1 MILPFSPMKKVLAI
15 FCGLVLSAWPLSA
28 EELAPASFLAR
39 LVPEALK
46 YLNPPSEA
54 EAKTIELELSIVES
68 SGVPKEFIGE
78 KISILLR
85 PPDHLRIT
93 ARVMDTDIIIGRRGP
108 DEIWFYVPSKKFGLV
123 GSPEI
128 PRFTADPTSASHP
141 KLDKIGLP
149 VEQNQIAL
157 LPMLLKTEVKEGTLN
172 GEAIRT
178 VTAQATPE
186 AQQAFHL
193 PALRLGITTAT
204 DDLLPRRLSVDDG
217 AGMKLVFDVLHA
229 DTTEV
234 DDKEWEIPSKPGDAI
249 QKVALAHLANF
260 ASSFIA
266 TLTDK
271 IPTLGPEDGVTKVL
285 VTQGAGRLEQRDG
298 TRVLF
303 LKGTPEEMGKQH
315 GTLMK
320 KEVHHLVDRVLYGVG
335 VGSSFEKGSWFFGE
349 IENAQKRLSPFIGER
364 YVREMDAMAEA
375 AGLHPQEIRLANVFP
390 ELFHCSGF
398 ALHGS
403 ATSDGQMYHGR
414 ILDYLKGMGL
424 EQNAV
429 VIVTQPDKGNA
440 WVNCGYAGF
449 VGSVT
454 AMNEKHLA
462 IGEMGGRGEGNWDGK
477 PMAQLVREVMENC
490 DTIEQAIEVFKKG
503 PRTCE
508 YYYVISDAKSMK
520 ACGLACTPEK
530 VEIIWSGESHPQLPH
545 AIKDAVVL
553 SAGDRYEELA
563 RRVQTQHGKLTADS
577 ARELM
582 TSPVCMNSN
591 IQSVLFAPKSLDFWV
606 ANADA
611 NHVASHTRYTKYNLG
626 KLIADG
632 RKAVEVTK

>member
-1 MILPFSPMKKVLAI
+1 MKKLFLLLSPLVLAWT
-15 FCGLVLSAWPLSA
+15 VRADDLSS
-28 EELAPASFLAR
+28 ASFLAR
-39 LVPEALK
+39 LIPEALK
-46 YLNPPSEA
+46 YLNPPSA
-54 EAKTIELELSIVES
+54 ADAKTVELDLAVIEAT
-68 SGVPKEFIGE
+68 GVPKEFIGE

-85 PPDHLRIT
+85 APDHLRIT
-93 ARVMDTDIIIGRRGP
+93 AHVMDTDVIIGRRGP
-108 DEIWFYVPSKKFGLV
+108 DEIWFYVPSKKFGLI

-128 PRFTADPTSASHP
+128 PRFTADPASASHP

-149 VEQNQIAL
+149 VEPNQIAL
-157 LPMLLKTEVKEGTLN
+157 LPMLVKADVKEGTLN
-172 GEAIRT
+172 GEAVRT
-178 VTAQATPE
+178 ITAQATPE

-193 PALRLGITTAT
+193 PGLRLGITTPT
-204 DDLLPRRLSVDDG
+204 DDFTPRRINVDDG

-234 DDKEWEIPSKPGDAI
+234 TDQEWEIPAKPGDTI

-260 ASSFIA
+260 ASSFVA
-266 TLTDK
+266 TFTDK
-271 IPTLGPEDGVTKVL
+271 IPTLGPEDGLTKVL
-285 VTQGAGRLEQRDG
+285 ATEGAGRLEQRNG

-335 VGSSFEKGSWFFGE
+335 VGSSFEKGRWFFGE

-364 YVREMDAMAEA
+364 YVREMNAMAEA

-398 ALHGS
+398 SLFGS
-403 ATSDGQMYHGR
+403 ATADGQMYHGR

-454 AMNEKHLA
+454 AMNEKHLS

-477 PMAQLVREVMENC
+477 PMAQLLREVMENC
-490 DTIEQAIEVFKKG
+490 DTIEQAVEVFKKS

-508 YYYVISDAKSMK
+508 
-520 ACGLACTPEK
+520 
-530 VEIIWSGESHPQLPH
+530 
-545 AIKDAVVL
+545 
-553 SAGDRYEELA
+553 
-563 RRVQTQHGKLTADS
+563 
-577 ARELM
+577 
-582 TSPVCMNSN
+582 
-591 IQSVLFAPKSLDFWV
+591 
-606 ANADA
+606 
-611 NHVASHTRYTKYNLG
+611 
-626 KLIADG
+626 
-632 RKAVEVTK
+632 

>member
-1 MILPFSPMKKVLAI
+1 MKKLSFLLASI
-15 FCGLVLSAWPLSA
+15 ALISGPCRADD
-28 EELAPASFLAR
+28 LASASFLAK

-46 YLNPPSEA
+46 YLNPPSAA
-54 EAKTIELELSIVES
+54 EAKTIELDLSVIEAT
-68 SGVPKEFIGE
+68 GVPKELIGE
-78 KISILLR
+78 KISILVR
-85 PPDHLRIT
+85 PPEHLRIT
-93 ARVMDTDIIIGRRGP
+93 ARVMDTDIVIGRRGP

-128 PRFTADPTSASHP
+128 PRFTADPASATHP

-157 LPMLLKTEVKEGTLN
+157 LPMLLKADAKEGTLN
-172 GEAIRT
+172 GEAVRIL
-178 VTAQATPE
+178 TAQATPE
-186 AQQAFHL
+186 AQQAFKL
-193 PALRLGITTAT
+193 PGLRLGITTPI

-234 DDKEWEIPSKPGDAI
+234 ADKEWEIPAKPGDTI

-260 ASSFIA
+260 ASSFVA

-271 IPTLGPEDGVTKVL
+271 IPTLGPEDGAKKVL
-285 VTQGAGRLEQRDG
+285 ATEGAGRLEQHNG

-303 LKGTPEEMGKQH
+303 LKGTPEEMGRQH

-349 IENAQKRLSPFIGER
+349 IENAQKRLAPFIGER
-364 YVREMDAMAEA
+364 FVREMDAMAEA

-398 ALHGS
+398 AIHGS
-403 ATSDGQMYHGR
+403 ATADGQMYHGR

-477 PMAQLVREVMENC
+477 PMAQLLREVMENC
-490 DTIEQAIEVFKKG
+490 DTLEQAVEVFKKG

-530 VEIIWSGESHPQLPH
+530 VEVIWSGESHPQLPH

-582 TSPVCMNSN
+582 TSPVCMGSN

-611 NHVASHTRYTKYNLG
+611 KNVASHTR
-626 KLIADG
+626 
-632 RKAVEVTK
+632 

>member
-1 MILPFSPMKKVLAI
+1 MKKLFSIAASLTLI
-15 FCGLVLSAWPLSA
+15 AWPCLA
-28 EELAPASFLAR
+28 DDLAPASFLAR

-46 YLNPPSEA
+46 YLNPPSDE
-54 EAKTIELELSIVES
+54 EAKTIELDLAVVEAT
-68 SGVPKEFIGE
+68 GVPKELIGE
-78 KISILLR
+78 KISILVR
-85 PPDHLRIT
+85 PPEHLRIT
-93 ARVMDTDIIIGRRGP
+93 AHLMDTDIVIGRRGP

-128 PRFTADPTSASHP
+128 PRFTADPASASHP

-149 VEQNQIAL
+149 LEQNQIAL
-157 LPMLLKTEVKEGTLN
+157 LPLLLKADVKEGTLN
-172 GEAIRT
+172 GEAVRI

-186 AQQAFHL
+186 AQQAFGL
-193 PALRLGITTAT
+193 PGLRLGITTPL

-229 DTTEV
+229 DTTES
-234 DDKEWEIPSKPGDAI
+234 DDRDWEIPEKPGDTI

-260 ASSFIA
+260 ASSFVA

-271 IPTLGPEDGVTKVL
+271 IPTLGAADGVRKVIA
-285 VTQGAGRLEQRDG
+285 VEGAGRLEQRDG

-303 LKGTPEEMGKQH
+303 LKGTPEEIGKQH

-335 VGSSFEKGSWFFGE
+335 VGSSFEKGRWFFGE
-349 IENAQKRLSPFIGER
+349 IEAAQKRLAPFIGER
-364 YVREMDAMAEA
+364 YAREMDAMAEA
-375 AGLHPQEIRLANVFP
+375 AGLHPQEIRIANVFP

-398 ALHGS
+398 SIHGS
-403 ATSDGQMYHGR
+403 ATADGQMYHGR

-429 VIVTQPDKGNA
+429 VIVTQPDQGNA

-454 AMNEKHLA
+454 AMNEKHLS
-462 IGEMGGRGEGNWDGK
+462 IGEMGGRGEGHWDGK
-477 PMAQLVREVMENC
+477 PMAQLLREVMENC
-490 DTIEQAIEVFKKG
+490 DTIEQAIEVFQKG

-530 VEIIWSGESHPQLPH
+530 VEVIWSGEAHPQLPH
-545 AIKDAVVL
+545 AVKDAVL
-553 SAGDRYEELA
+553 MSAGDRYEELA
-563 RRVQTQHGKLTADS
+563 RRVQAQHGKLTAES
-577 ARELM
+577 ARALM
-582 TSPVCMNSN
+582 TKPVCMGSN

-611 NHVASHTRYTKYNLG
+611 ENVASHTRYTKYNLAELIRDG
-626 KLIADG
+626 KQTVAQ
-632 RKAVEVTK
+632 

>member
-1 MILPFSPMKKVLAI
+1 MKKLFLI
-15 FCGLVLSAWPLSA
+15 LVSLTVAAWPCRA
-28 EELAPASFLAR
+28 DELASASFLAK
-39 LVPEALK
+39 LLPEALK
-46 YLNPPSEA
+46 YLNPPSAA
-54 EAKTIELELSIVES
+54 EAKTIEIDLAVVEAA
-68 SGVPKEFIGE
+68 GVPKEFIGQ
-78 KISILLR
+78 KISVLVR
-85 PPDHLRIT
+85 PPEHLRIT
-93 ARVMDTDIIIGRRGP
+93 AHVMDTDVIIGRRGP

-123 GSPEI
+123 GLPEI
-128 PRFTADPTSASHP
+128 PRFTADPASTSHP

-149 VEQNQIAL
+149 IQQDQLAL
-157 LPMLLKTEVKEGTLN
+157 LPILLKTETKDGTLN
-172 GEAIRT
+172 GEAVRI

-186 AQQAFHL
+186 AQQAFQL
-193 PALRLGITTAT
+193 PGLRLGITTPA
-204 DDLLPRRLSVDDG
+204 DDLVPRRLSVDDG

-229 DTTEV
+229 DTTEA
-234 DDKEWEIPSKPGDAI
+234 DDKDWEIPAKPGDTI

-260 ASSFIA
+260 ASSFVA

-271 IPTLGPEDGVTKVL
+271 IPTLGPVDGVKKVL
-285 VTQGAGRLEQRDG
+285 ATEGAGRLEQRDG

-303 LKGTPEEMGKQH
+303 LKGTPEDMGRQH
-315 GTLMK
+315 GVLMK

-335 VGSSFEKGSWFFGE
+335 VGSSLEKGSWFFGE
-349 IENAQKRLSPFIGER
+349 IESAQKRLAPFIGER

-375 AGLHPQEIRLANVFP
+375 AGLHPQEVRLANVFP

-398 ALHGS
+398 AIHGS
-403 ATSDGQMYHGR
+403 ATADGQMYHGR

-454 AMNEKHLA
+454 AMNEKHLS

-477 PMAQLVREVMENC
+477 PMAQLLREVMENC
-490 DTIEQAIEVFKKG
+490 DTIEQAIAVFKKG

-530 VEIIWSGESHPQLPH
+530 VEVIWNGEAHPQLPH
-545 AIKDAVVL
+545 AIKDAIVL

-563 RRVQTQHGKLTADS
+563 RRVQSQHGKLTADS

-611 NHVASHTRYTKYNLG
+611 NNVASHTRYTKYNLAE
-626 KLIADG
+626 LIRDG
-632 RKAVEVTK
+632 TQPATAAK

>member
-1 MILPFSPMKKVLAI
+1 MKKLFLLLPSLLLAWT
-15 FCGLVLSAWPLSA
+15 VRADD
-28 EELAPASFLAR
+28 LAPVNFLAR

-46 YLNPPSEA
+46 YLNPPSAA
-54 EAKTIELELSIVES
+54 EAKTIEIDLAVVEAT
-68 SGVPKEFIGE
+68 GVPKEFIGQ
-78 KISILLR
+78 KISIRAR
-85 PPDHLRIT
+85 PPEHLRIT

-108 DEIWFYVPSKKFGLV
+108 DEIWFYVPSKKFGLI
-123 GSPEI
+123 GSPEV
-128 PRFTADPTSASHP
+128 PRFTADPTSATHP

-157 LPMLLKTEVKEGTLN
+157 LPILFKAEAKEGTLN
-172 GEAIRT
+172 GEAVRIL
-178 VTAQATPE
+178 TAQATPE
-186 AQQAFHL
+186 AQQAFQL
-193 PALRLGITTAT
+193 PGLRLGVTTPI

-217 AGMKLVFDVLHA
+217 AGMKLVFDVEHA
-229 DTTEV
+229 DTTEE
-234 DDKEWEIPSKPGDAI
+234 DEKEWQIPSKPGDTI

-260 ASSFIA
+260 ASSFVA

-271 IPTLGPEDGVTKVL
+271 IPTLGPADGVTKIL
-285 VTQGAGRLEQRDG
+285 ATEGAGRLEQRDG
-298 TRVLF
+298 TCVLF

-349 IENAQKRLSPFIGER
+349 IESAQKRLSPFIGER
-364 YVREMDAMAEA
+364 YVREMNAMAEA

-403 ATSDGQMYHGR
+403 ATADGQMYHGR

-477 PMAQLVREVMENC
+477 PMAQLLREVMENC
-490 DTIEQAIEVFKKG
+490 DTIEQAVEVFKKG

-545 AIKDAVVL
+545 AMKDAVLL

-563 RRVQTQHGKLTADS
+563 RRAKAQHGKFTADS

-611 NHVASHTRYTKYNLG
+611 KNVASHTRYTKYNLAELLREG
-626 KLIADG
+626 SK
-632 RKAVEVTK
+632 

>member
-1 MILPFSPMKKVLAI
+1 MKKLA
-15 FCGLVLSAWPLSA
+15 LVLSSLALVALPLRA
-28 EELAPASFLAR
+28 DDLAPANFLAR

-46 YLNPPSEA
+46 YLNPPSPA
-54 EAKTIELELSIVES
+54 DAKTIELDLAVFEAT
-68 SGVPKEFIGE
+68 GVPKEFIGK
-78 KISILLR
+78 KISILVR
-85 PPDHLRIT
+85 PPDRLKIT
-93 ARVMDTDIIIGRRGP
+93 AHIMDTDIVIGRRGP
-108 DEIWFYVPSKKFGLV
+108 DEIWFYAPSKKFGLV
-123 GSPEI
+123 GSPEV
-128 PRFTADPTSASHP
+128 PRFAADPASASHP

-157 LPMLLKTEVKEGTLN
+157 LPMLLKTEMKEDTLD
-172 GEAIRT
+172 GERVRT
-178 VTAQATPE
+178 VSVQATPE
-186 AQQAFHL
+186 AQQAFQL
-193 PALRLGITTAT
+193 PGLRFGITTPL

-234 DDKEWEIPSKPGDAI
+234 DETEWQIPAKPGDTI

-260 ASSFIA
+260 ASSFVA
-266 TLTDK
+266 TFTDK
-271 IPTLGPEDGVTKVL
+271 IPTLGAADGAKKIIASE
-285 VTQGAGRLEQRDG
+285 GAGRLEQRDG

-303 LKGTPEEMGKQH
+303 LKGTPEEMGHQH

-335 VGSSFEKGSWFFGE
+335 VGSSFEKGRWFFGE
-349 IENAQKRLSPFIGER
+349 IEDAQKRLAPFIHER

-375 AGLHPQEIRLANVFP
+375 AGLHPQEVRLANVFP

-403 ATSDGQMYHGR
+403 ATADGQMYHGR

-429 VIVTQPDKGNA
+429 VIVTQPEKGNA

-462 IGEMGGRGEGNWDGK
+462 IGEMGGGGEGNWDGK
-477 PMAQLVREVMENC
+477 PMAELLREVMENC
-490 DTIEQAIEVFKKG
+490 DTVEQAIEVFQKG

-530 VEIIWSGESHPQLPH
+530 CEVIWSGESHPQLPH
-545 AIKDAVVL
+545 AVKDAVL
-553 SAGDRYEELA
+553 MSAGDRYEELA
-563 RRVQTQHGKLTADS
+563 RRVQAQHGKLTAES
-577 ARELM
+577 ARDLM
-582 TSPVCMNSN
+582 TKPVCMGSN

-606 ANADA
+606 ANADGQ
-611 NHVASHTRYTKYNLG
+611 NVASHTRYTKYNLAELIEDG
-626 KLIADG
+626 KQS
-632 RKAVEVTK
+632 VTAAK

>member
-1 MILPFSPMKKVLAI
+1 MKKL
-15 FCGLVLSAWPLSA
+15 FFLLSSIALISVPCRADDFTS
-28 EELAPASFLAR
+28 ASFLAR

-46 YLNPPSEA
+46 YLNPPSAA
-54 EAKTIELELSIVES
+54 EAKTIELDLAVIEAT
-68 SGVPKEFIGE
+68 GVPKELIGE
-78 KISILLR
+78 KISILVR
-85 PPDHLRIT
+85 PPEHLRIT

-108 DEIWFYVPSKKFGLV
+108 DEIWFYVPAKKFGLI
-123 GSPEI
+123 GLPEI

-157 LPMLLKTEVKEGTLN
+157 LPMLLKGDVKEGTLN
-172 GEAIRT
+172 GEAVRI
-178 VTAQATPE
+178 VHAQATPE

-193 PALRLGITTAT
+193 PGLRLGITTPIE
-204 DDLLPRRLSVDDG
+204 DLLPRRLSVDDG

-234 DDKEWEIPSKPGDAI
+234 ADKEWEIPAKPGDTI

-260 ASSFIA
+260 ASSFVA

-271 IPTLGPEDGVTKVL
+271 IPTLSAEDATTKVL
-285 VTQGAGRLEQRDG
+285 ATEGAGRLEQRNG

-303 LKGTPEEMGKQH
+303 LKGTPEEMGRQH

-320 KEVHHLVDRVLYGVG
+320 KEVHHLVDRVLYGIG
-335 VGSSFEKGSWFFGE
+335 VGSSFEKGNWFFGE
-349 IENAQKRLSPFIGER
+349 IENAQKRLAPFIGER
-364 YVREMDAMAEA
+364 FVREMDAMAQA

-398 ALHGS
+398 AIHGS
-403 ATSDGQMYHGR
+403 ATADRQMYHGR

-477 PMAQLVREVMENC
+477 PMAQLLREVMENC
-490 DTIEQAIEVFKKG
+490 DTIEQAVEVFQKG

-530 VEIIWSGESHPQLPH
+530 VEVIWSGESHPQLPH

-563 RRVQTQHGKLTADS
+563 RRVQSQHGKFTADS

-582 TSPVCMNSN
+582 TSPVCMGSN
-591 IQSVLFAPKSLDFWV
+591 IQSVLFAPRSLDFWV

-611 NHVASHTRYTKYNLG
+611 QNVASHTRYTKYNLRE
-626 KLIADG
+626 LIEDG
-632 RKAVEVTK
+632 RKGAVSPF

>member
-1 MILPFSPMKKVLAI
+1 MCPRPNFPTEMTCRVSTTYQHGAKGKRLCSS
-15 FCGLVLSAWPLSA
+15 SAKNA
-28 EELAPASFLAR
+28 A
-39 LVPEALK
+39 VVEA
-46 YLNPPSEA
+46 A
-54 EAKTIELELSIVES
+54 
-68 SGVPKEFIGE
+68 GVPKEFIGK

-85 PPDHLRIT
+85 PPEHLRIT
-93 ARVMDTDIIIGRRGP
+93 ARVMDTDIVIGRRGP

-128 PRFTADPTSASHP
+128 PRFTADPSSASHP

-157 LPMLLKTEVKEGTLN
+157 LPMLLKADVQEGTLN
-172 GEAIRT
+172 GEAVRT
-178 VTAQATPE
+178 VTAQATQE

-193 PALRLGITTAT
+193 PGLRLGITTPT
-204 DDLLPRRLSVDDG
+204 GELTPRRLGVDDG

-234 DDKEWEIPSKPGDAI
+234 DDQEWEIPSKPGDTI
-249 QKVALAHLANF
+249 QKVALAHLATF
-260 ASSFIA
+260 ASSFFA

-271 IPTLGPEDGVTKVL
+271 IPTLGPIDGVSKVL
-285 VTQGAGRLEQRDG
+285 ATEGAGRLEQRDG

-320 KEVHHLVDRVLYGVG
+320 KEVHHLVDRVLNGIG

-349 IENAQKRLSPFIGER
+349 IENAQKRLSPFIGDR

-398 ALHGS
+398 AIHGS

-414 ILDYLKGMGL
+414 TLDYLKGMGL

-454 AMNEKHLA
+454 ALNEKHLA

-490 DTIEQAIEVFKKG
+490 DTIEQAVELFQKG

-530 VEIIWSGESHPQLPH
+530 VEIIWSGEAHPQLPH

-563 RRVQTQHGKLTADS
+563 RRVQAQHGKLTADS

-611 NHVASHTRYTKYNLG
+611 NNVASHTRYTKYNLG
-626 KLIADG
+626 ELIEDG
-632 RKAVEVTK
+632 GKAAVVTK

>member
-1 MILPFSPMKKVLAI
+1 MKKLILLFTSLALLAAPI
-15 FCGLVLSAWPLSA
+15 RADDLV
-28 EELAPASFLAR
+28 PANFLAR
-39 LVPEALK
+39 LLPEALK
-46 YLNPPSEA
+46 YLNPPSA
-54 EAKTIELELSIVES
+54 DEAKTIELDLAIVEAT
-68 SGVPKEFIGE
+68 GVPKELIGE
-78 KISILLR
+78 KISILFR
-85 PPDHLRIT
+85 APDHLKIT
-93 ARVMDTDIIIGRRGP
+93 AHVMDTDLVIGRRGP
-108 DEIWFYVPSKKFGLV
+108 DEIWFYVASKKFGLL

-128 PRFTADPTSASHP
+128 PRFTADPTSATHP

-157 LPMLLKTEVKEGTLN
+157 LPMLVKADVKDGTLN
-172 GEAIRT
+172 GESVRIL
-178 VTAQATPE
+178 TAQATPE
-186 AQQAFHL
+186 ARQAFKL
-193 PALRLGITTAT
+193 PGLRLGITTAA
-204 DDLLPRRLSVDDG
+204 DDLKPRRLSFDDG
-217 AGMKLVFDVLHA
+217 AGMKIVFDVEHA
-229 DTTEV
+229 DTTEAEES
-234 DDKEWEIPSKPGDAI
+234 DWEIPSKPGDTI

-260 ASSFIA
+260 ASSFVA
-266 TLTDK
+266 TLTEK
-271 IPTLGPEDGVTKVL
+271 IPTLGDADGVTKIL
-285 VTQGAGRLEQRDG
+285 ATEGAGRLEQRDG

-320 KEVHHLVDRVLYGVG
+320 KEVQHLVDRVLYGVG
-335 VGSSFEKGSWFFGE
+335 VGSSFEKGRWFFGE
-349 IENAQKRLSPFIGER
+349 IESAQKRLSPFISER
-364 YVREMDAMAEA
+364 FTREMDAMAEA

-398 ALHGS
+398 AIHGS
-403 ATSDGQMYHGR
+403 ATADGQMYHGR

-424 EQNAV
+424 EQNAA
-429 VIVTQPDKGNA
+429 VIVTQPEKGNA

-477 PMAQLVREVMENC
+477 PMAQLLREVMENC

-530 VEIIWSGESHPQLPH
+530 IEVIWNGESHPQLPH
-545 AIKDAVVL
+545 AVKDAVL
-553 SAGDRYEELA
+553 MSAGDRYEELA
-563 RRVQTQHGKLTADS
+563 RRVQSQHGKLTADS

-582 TSPVCMNSN
+582 SSPVCMSSN

-611 NHVASHTRYTKYNLG
+611 KNVASHTRYTKYNLAE
-626 KLIADG
+626 LIRDG
-632 RKAVEVTK
+632 SK

>member
-1 MILPFSPMKKVLAI
+1 MKKLA
-15 FCGLVLSAWPLSA
+15 LVLSSLALVALPLRA
-28 EELAPASFLAR
+28 DDLAPANFLAR

-46 YLNPPSEA
+46 YLNPPSPA
-54 EAKTIELELSIVES
+54 DAKTIELDLAVFEAT
-68 SGVPKEFIGE
+68 GVPKEFIGK
-78 KISILLR
+78 KISILVR
-85 PPDHLRIT
+85 PPDRLKIT
-93 ARVMDTDIIIGRRGP
+93 AHIMDTDIVIGRRGP
-108 DEIWFYVPSKKFGLV
+108 DEIWFYAPSKKFGLV
-123 GSPEI
+123 GSPEV
-128 PRFTADPTSASHP
+128 PRFAADPASASHP

-157 LPMLLKTEVKEGTLN
+157 LPMLLKTEMKEDTLD
-172 GEAIRT
+172 GERVRT
-178 VTAQATPE
+178 VSVQATPE
-186 AQQAFHL
+186 AQQAFQL
-193 PALRLGITTAT
+193 PGLRFGITTPL

-229 DTTEV
+229 DTTEA
-234 DDKEWEIPSKPGDAI
+234 DEKDWEIPAKPGDTI

-260 ASSFIA
+260 ASSFVA
-266 TLTDK
+266 TFTDK
-271 IPTLGPEDGVTKVL
+271 IPTLGAADGAKKIIASE
-285 VTQGAGRLEQRDG
+285 GAGRLEQRDG

-303 LKGTPEEMGKQH
+303 LKGTPEEMGHQH

-335 VGSSFEKGSWFFGE
+335 VGSSFEKGRWFFGE
-349 IENAQKRLSPFIGER
+349 IEDAQKRLAPFIHER

-375 AGLHPQEIRLANVFP
+375 AGLHPQEVRLANVFP

-403 ATSDGQMYHGR
+403 ATADGQMYHGR

-429 VIVTQPDKGNA
+429 VIVTQPEKGNA

-462 IGEMGGRGEGNWDGK
+462 IGEMGGGGEGNWDGK
-477 PMAQLVREVMENC
+477 PMAELLREVMENC
-490 DTIEQAIEVFKKG
+490 DTVEQAIEVFQKG

-530 VEIIWSGESHPQLPH
+530 CEVIWSGESHPQLPH
-545 AIKDAVVL
+545 AVKDAVL
-553 SAGDRYEELA
+553 MSAGDRYEELA
-563 RRVQTQHGKLTADS
+563 RRVQAQHGKLTAES
-577 ARELM
+577 ARDLM
-582 TSPVCMNSN
+582 TKPVCMGSN

-606 ANADA
+606 ANADGQ
-611 NHVASHTRYTKYNLG
+611 NVASHTRYTKYNLAELIEDG
-626 KLIADG
+626 KQS
-632 RKAVEVTK
+632 VTAAK

>member
-1 MILPFSPMKKVLAI
+1 MKNLLLILTSLALIASPIRADD
-15 FCGLVLSAWPLSA
+15 LV
-28 EELAPASFLAR
+28 PANFLAR
-39 LVPEALK
+39 LLPEALK
-46 YLNPPSEA
+46 YLNPPTA
-54 EAKTIELELSIVES
+54 KDAKTIELDLAIVEAT
-68 SGVPKEFIGE
+68 GVPKELIGE
-78 KISILLR
+78 KISILFR
-85 PPDHLRIT
+85 PPEHLRIT
-93 ARVMDTDIIIGRRGP
+93 ARVMDTDIVIGRRGL
-108 DEIWFYVPSKKFGLV
+108 DEIWFYVPSKQFGLL

-128 PRFTADPTSASHP
+128 PRFTADPESATHP

-157 LPMLLKTEVKEGTLN
+157 LPMLVKADAKEGTLN
-172 GEAIRT
+172 GEAVRIL
-178 VTAQATPE
+178 TAQATPE
-186 AQQAFHL
+186 AQQAFKL
-193 PALRLGITTAT
+193 PGLRLGITTAA
-204 DDLLPRRLSVDDG
+204 DDLMPRRLSVDDG
-217 AGMKLVFDVLHA
+217 AGMKIVFDVEHA

-234 DDKEWEIPSKPGDAI
+234 EDSEWKIPSKPGDNI

-260 ASSFIA
+260 ASSFVA

-271 IPTLGPEDGVTKVL
+271 IPTLGAADGVTKVL
-285 VTQGAGRLEQRDG
+285 ATEGAGRLEQRDG

-349 IENAQKRLSPFIGER
+349 IESAQKRLSPFIGER
-364 YVREMDAMAEA
+364 FTREMDAMAEA

-398 ALHGS
+398 AIHGS
-403 ATSDGQMYHGR
+403 ATADGQMYHGR

-477 PMAQLVREVMENC
+477 PMAQLLREVMENC
-490 DTIEQAIEVFKKG
+490 DTIEQAVEVFKKG

-530 VEIIWSGESHPQLPH
+530 VEIIWNGEAHPQLPH

-563 RRVQTQHGKLTADS
+563 RRVQAQHGKLTADS

-582 TSPVCMNSN
+582 TSPVCMSSN

-611 NHVASHTRYTKYNLG
+611 NKVASHTRYTKYNLAE
-626 KLIADG
+626 LIRDG
-632 RKAVEVTK
+632 SK

>member
-1 MILPFSPMKKVLAI
+1 MKK
-15 FCGLVLSAWPLSA
+15 LVLILSSLALMAWPLCA
-28 EELAPASFLAR
+28 KDAAPAVFLAR
-39 LVPEALK
+39 LLPEAMK
-46 YLNPPSEA
+46 YLNPPSDA
-54 EAKTIELELSIVES
+54 AAKTIELDLEVVEAA
-68 SGVPKEFIGE
+68 GVPKEFIGK
-78 KISILLR
+78 KISILFR
-85 PPDHLRIT
+85 APEHLKIT
-93 ARVMDTDIIIGRRGP
+93 AHVMDTDVIIGRRGP
-108 DEIWFYVPSKKFGLV
+108 DEIWFYVPSKKFGLI
-123 GSPEI
+123 GSPET
-128 PRFTADPTSASHP
+128 PRFAADPDSATHP

-149 VEQNQIAL
+149 VDQSQIAL
-157 LPMLLKTEVKEGTLN
+157 LLGLLKIETKEDTLD
-172 GEAIRT
+172 GEPVQVLA
-178 VTAQATPE
+178 VQATPE
-186 AQQAFHL
+186 AQQAFQL
-193 PALRLGITTAT
+193 PGLRVGITTPT

-217 AGMKLVFDVLHA
+217 AGMKLVFDVIHA
-229 DTTEV
+229 ETTES
-234 DDKEWEIPSKPGDAI
+234 DDKDWQIPAKPGDTI

-260 ASSFIA
+260 ASSFVA

-271 IPTLGPEDGVTKVL
+271 VPALGPVDGAKKILATE
-285 VTQGAGRLEQRDG
+285 GAGRLEQREG

-303 LKGTPEEMGKQH
+303 LKGTPEEMGRQH
-315 GTLMK
+315 GVLMK
-320 KEVHHLVDRVLYGVG
+320 KEVHHLVDRILYGVG
-335 VGSSFEKGSWFFGE
+335 VGSSFEKGAWFFGE
-349 IENAQKRLSPFIGER
+349 IEAAQKRLQPFINER
-364 YVREMDAMAEA
+364 YLREMDAMAQA

-398 ALHGS
+398 AIHGS
-403 ATSDGQMYHGR
+403 ATADGQMYHGR

-477 PMAQLVREVMENC
+477 PMAELLREVMENC

-530 VEIIWSGESHPQLPH
+530 VEVIWSGESHPQLPH
-545 AIKDAVVL
+545 AVKDAVL
-553 SAGDRYEELA
+553 MSAGDRYEELA
-563 RRVQTQHGKLTADS
+563 RRVQAQHGKLTADS

-582 TSPVCMNSN
+582 TSPVCMSSN
-591 IQSVLFAPKSLDFWV
+591 IQSVLFAPKGLDFWV
-606 ANADA
+606 ANADGQ
-611 NHVASHTRYTKYNLG
+611 NVASHTRYTKYNLG
-626 KLIADG
+626 ELI
-632 RKAVEVTK
+632 KSAVPTGNAAR

>member
-1 MILPFSPMKKVLAI
+1 MKKLLIILACI
-15 FCGLVLSAWPLSA
+15 AFARPLRADDLV
-28 EELAPASFLAR
+28 PANFLAR
-39 LVPEALK
+39 LLPEAMK
-46 YLNPPSEA
+46 YLNPPSPA
-54 EAKTIELELSIVES
+54 EAKTIELDLAVVEAA
-68 SGVPKEFIGE
+68 GVPKEFIGK
-78 KISILLR
+78 KISILVR
-85 PPDHLRIT
+85 PPDRLKIT
-93 ARVMDTDIIIGRRGP
+93 AHVMDTDVVIGRRGP
-108 DEIWFYVPSKKFGLV
+108 DEIWFYVPSKKFGLI
-123 GSPEI
+123 GSPET
-128 PRFTADPTSASHP
+128 PRFTADPASTSHP

-157 LPMLLKTEVKEGTLN
+157 LPMLLKTEAKEGTLN
-172 GEAIRT
+172 GEAVRIL
-178 VTAQATPE
+178 TAQPTPE
-186 AQQAFHL
+186 AQQAFNL
-193 PALRLGITTAT
+193 PGLRLGITTPT
-204 DDLLPRRLSVDDG
+204 GDLTPRRLSVDDG

-229 DTTEV
+229 DTTEA
-234 DDKEWEIPSKPGDAI
+234 DDKDWEIPAKPGDTI

-260 ASSFIA
+260 ASSFVA

-271 IPTLGPEDGVTKVL
+271 IPTLGPVDGVKKILATE
-285 VTQGAGRLEQRDG
+285 GAGRLEQRDG

-303 LKGTPEEMGKQH
+303 LKGTPEEMGHQH
-315 GTLMK
+315 GVLMK

-335 VGSSFEKGSWFFGE
+335 VGSSLEKGSWFFGE
-349 IENAQKRLSPFIGER
+349 IESAQKRLAPFIGER
-364 YVREMDAMAEA
+364 YVREMNAMAEA

-398 ALHGS
+398 SIHGS

-454 AMNEKHLA
+454 AMNEKHLS
-462 IGEMGGRGEGNWDGK
+462 IGEMGGRGEGDWDGK
-477 PMAQLVREVMENC
+477 PMAQLLREVMENC
-490 DTIEQAIEVFKKG
+490 DTIEQAVEVFKKG

-520 ACGLACTPEK
+520 ACGLACTPGKCE
-530 VEIIWSGESHPQLPH
+530 VIWSGEAHPQLPH

-553 SAGDRYEELA
+553 SADNRYEELV

-582 TSPVCMNSN
+582 TSPVCMGSN

-611 NHVASHTRYTKYNLG
+611 KNVASHTRYTKYNLRE
-626 KLIADG
+626 LIADG
-632 RKAVEVTK
+632 QNAVVTAKP

>member
-1 MILPFSPMKKVLAI
+1 MKKLFLLLSPLVLAWT
-15 FCGLVLSAWPLSA
+15 VRADDLSS
-28 EELAPASFLAR
+28 ASFLAR
-39 LVPEALK
+39 LIPEALK
-46 YLNPPSEA
+46 YLNPPSA
-54 EAKTIELELSIVES
+54 ADAKTVELDLAVIEAT
-68 SGVPKEFIGE
+68 GVPKEFIGE

-85 PPDHLRIT
+85 APDHLRIT
-93 ARVMDTDIIIGRRGP
+93 AHVMDTDVIIGRRGP
-108 DEIWFYVPSKKFGLV
+108 DEIWFYVPSKKFGLI

-128 PRFTADPTSASHP
+128 PRFTADPASASHP

-149 VEQNQIAL
+149 VEPNQIAL
-157 LPMLLKTEVKEGTLN
+157 LPMLVKADVKEGTLN
-172 GEAIRT
+172 GEAVRT
-178 VTAQATPE
+178 ITAQATPE

-193 PALRLGITTAT
+193 PGLRLGITTPT
-204 DDLLPRRLSVDDG
+204 DDFTPRRISVDDG
-217 AGMKLVFDVLHA
+217 AGVKLVFDVLHA
-229 DTTEV
+229 DTTDV
-234 DDKEWEIPSKPGDAI
+234 ADQEWEIPAKPGDTI

-260 ASSFIA
+260 ASSFVA
-266 TLTDK
+266 TFTDK
-271 IPTLGPEDGVTKVL
+271 IPTLGPEDGLTKVL
-285 VTQGAGRLEQRDG
+285 ATEGAGRLEQRNG

-335 VGSSFEKGSWFFGE
+335 VGSSFEKGRWFFGE

-364 YVREMDAMAEA
+364 YVREMNAMAEA

-398 ALHGS
+398 SLFGS
-403 ATSDGQMYHGR
+403 ATADGQMYHGR

-454 AMNEKHLA
+454 AMNEKHLS

-477 PMAQLVREVMENC
+477 PMAQLLREVMENC
-490 DTIEQAIEVFKKG
+490 DTIEQAVEVFKKS

-530 VEIIWSGESHPQLPH
+530 VEIIWSGEAHPQLPN

-582 TSPVCMNSN
+582 TRPVCMNSN

-611 NHVASHTRYTKYNLG
+611 NNVASHTRYTKYNLG
-626 KLIADG
+626 ELIADG
-632 RKAVEVTK
+632 QKPAVVAK